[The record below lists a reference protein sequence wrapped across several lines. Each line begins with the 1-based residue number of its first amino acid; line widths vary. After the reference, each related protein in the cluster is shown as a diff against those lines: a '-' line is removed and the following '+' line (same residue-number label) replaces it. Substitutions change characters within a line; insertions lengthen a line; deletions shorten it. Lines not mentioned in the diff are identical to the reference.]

1 VVPLY
6 YLCSCGESRLLILW
20 CVGDKCDMMGNDEDL
35 DRSRRS
41 GAEDWGWSNISQV
54 LDDRTIRRSG
64 DTVCRLHRVNGDEDY
79 GFLG

>member
-20 CVGDKCDMMGNDEDL
+20 CVGDRCDMMGNDEDL

-41 GAEDWGWSNISQV
+41 GAED
-54 LDDRTIRRSG
+54 
-64 DTVCRLHRVNGDEDY
+64 
-79 GFLG
+79 